1 MSDQDY
7 EKYVL
12 KNELKSDLVDKFL
25 NNIEIFQTSNVLTLI
40 ETDLSFY
47 SDEEIYD
54 LVTSK

>member
-7 EKYVL
+7 EKYIL

-47 SDEEIYD
+47 SDKEIYD